1 MGIRIGNLS
10 VARNVKRIYVGV
22 DGKARRVTK
31 VRAKAAYK
39 EGLEMS
45 GVVYKDTERLQI
57 KSLFNFGNISPVV
70 CRVFWSD
77 DAGKY
82 LVSGTF
88 KSSNQL
94 SQLAVS
100 VSGSA
105 VDNGHDMLLSD
116 SASDY
121 TKPAPIEGGQ
131 VMLFSGTLSKKI
143 FVKRV
148 NVSTNTEVKSS
159 ETDTSSF
166 SFTTSYAVAS
176 SPQHGY
182 WNMSNESFPPA
193 NFVSVNEYGDK
204 IIATYSSYGGAGK
217 SFVFSYKT
225 NCHSVAP
232 IVYDTVAKRMVVK
245 DLYDGDIKI
254 VDLVGWYTS
263 GGAFSKLLVTSTYTL
278 SPAEFA
284 SDPLY
289 IGPGTSNARA
299 YNSSGEIQ
307 FRVYACTVCNNY
319 NDTTRGK
326 VFRRCCIVLDY
337 GGWVN
342 NSDGSSVPVH
352 SVKQWTVE
360 HELSD
365 SELARADK
373 YIWKYLG
380 YDNSGNQYVLSTME
394 DVVKIIKFST
404 ENGELNK
411 VGEFDTGIVLSDNV
425 VLQDTVINRF
435 GFAQRSRNLEAVPA
449 FVITRNNEYN
459 ELVIVPPELI
469 V

>member
-1 MGIRIGNLS
+1 MGIKIGNLS
-10 VARNVKRIYVGV
+10 AARNVKRIYVGV

-39 EGLEMS
+39 EGLGMS
-45 GVVYKDTERLQI
+45 GVVYEDTERLQI
-57 KSLFNFGNISPVV
+57 KSLFNFGNLSPVV

-100 VSGSA
+100 ILGSA
-105 VDNGHDMLLSD
+105 ADNGHDMLLSD

-121 TKPAPIEGGQ
+121 VKPAPIEGGQ

-159 ETDTSSF
+159 ETDASSF

-182 WNMSNESFPPA
+182 WNMTNITFPPEE
-193 NFVSVNEYGDK
+193 FVAVNEYGNK
-204 IIATYSSYGGAGK
+204 IVATFSSYGGAGK
-217 SFVFSYKT
+217 PFVFDYKT

-232 IVYDTVAKRMVVK
+232 ITYSASAKRMIVK
-245 DLYDGDIKI
+245 DNSSGDIKI
-254 VDLVGWYTS
+254 VDLVGYYTS
-263 GGAFSKLLVTSTYTL
+263 LGALTKLAVASTHL
-278 SPAEFA
+278 CVSAEFA

-319 NDTTRGK
+319 NDTIRGK
-326 VFRRCCIVLDY
+326 VFRRCHIVLDY
-337 GGWVN
+337 GEWVN

-352 SVKQWTVE
+352 SVKQWTAE
-360 HELSD
+360 YELSD

-394 DVVKIIKFST
+394 DIVKIIKFST

-425 VLQDTVINRF
+425 VLQDTVINSF
-435 GFAQRSRNLEAVPA
+435 GSAVGRRNLVAVPA
-449 FVITRNNEYN
+449 FVITINNEYN
-459 ELVIVPPELI
+459 ELIIVPPELI